1 MVFAPRALTVG
12 LFAFGTALACGAPT
26 LAACGSTPRPEVF
39 DPPTEASAPL
49 PSATVPPP
57 PTPPFV
63 LDASTDA
70 SDAGKFEAC
79 ASTAVEAKREPLPV
93 DIVWIVD
100 NSASMAPAVAEVQAG
115 LNTFAAFVGTKGLDY
130 KMVMLSLRGD
140 GPTTIGGQVL
150 YPVCVPPPL
159 GGADC
164 GDGPNFHHANL
175 NVLSTQIF
183 EQVLGTLDQTTGYA
197 AGAARGG
204 EPWASSL
211 RAGATKSIVVVS
223 DDDSRFPARSF
234 EMFPGGP
241 NPYTTGLV
249 LPVGLLHPSRGDA
262 WKGYVF
268 HGIFGWGST
277 LDDSIRCVYPGG
289 SRPASSGAEYSLLV
303 AKTGG
308 VRAQLCDGSA
318 AWGPFFD
325 AVATAVV
332 RTARVACELTLP
344 KPDGGVVDPGLVNV
358 RVTDGL
364 KPPLTVPKVTDV
376 AACGSGEGWY
386 YDAATPPTKVT
397 LCPTSCENAQAKP
410 GPGVNIPKVEVLLG
424 CSTIAR

>member
-1 MVFAPRALTVG
+1 MPFAPRSVTVG
-12 LFAFGTALACGAPT
+12 LFAFGAALACSATT
-26 LAACGSTPRPEVF
+26 LAACGSTPRPETF
-39 DPPTEASAPL
+39 EPPAEASAPL
-49 PSATVPPP
+49 PSATVAPP

-63 LDASTDA
+63 TTDA
-70 SDAGKFEAC
+70 APDSPFVAC

-100 NSASMAPAVAEVQAG
+100 NSASMAPAVAEVTAG
-115 LNTFAAFVGTKGLDY
+115 LNAFAALVGTKGLDY
-130 KMVMLSLRGD
+130 RVVMLSLRGT
-140 GPTTIGGQVL
+140 GPTTVGGQVL
-150 YPVCVPPPL
+150 YPVCVPAPL
-159 GGADC
+159 GGANC
-164 GDGPNFHHANL
+164 ADGPRFHHASL

-183 EQVLGTLDQTTGYA
+183 EQILGTLDQTTGYA
-197 AGAARGG
+197 AGSTRGG
-204 EPWASSL
+204 EPWAAEL
-211 RAGATKSIVVVS
+211 RAGATKSLVVVS

-241 NPYTTGLV
+241 NPYTSGLS
-249 LPVGLLHPSRGDA
+249 LPVGLLHPSRADA

-277 LDDSIRCVYPGG
+277 LDDSIRCTYPGG
-289 SRPASSGAEYSLLV
+289 SKPSSSGAEYSLLV

-308 VRAQLCDGSA
+308 VRAQLCDGSP

-332 RTARVACELTLP
+332 RTARVACELVLP
-344 KPDGGVVDPGLVNV
+344 SPDGGVVDPGLVNV
-358 RVTDGL
+358 QVTDGL
-364 KPPLTVPKVTDV
+364 KAPLTVPKVSDV

-397 LCPTSCENAQAKP
+397 LCPTSCENAQAQP

-424 CSTIAR
+424 CTTIAR